1 MPDMTK
7 LEIITR
13 REKLGELKEEL
24 KNIGVTGMTVSNAY
38 GVGAEMGQSSE
49 YFDPDVK
56 VNLLPKIKVEIV
68 VCTVPVDEVVNAA
81 KKVLHTGEIG
91 DGKIFIYPV
100 ERVVKLRTGEE
111 DRDALL

>member
-13 REKLGELKEEL
+13 REKLNELKEAL
-24 KNIGVTGMTVSNAY
+24 KSIGVTGMTVSNAY
-38 GVGAEMGQSSE
+38 GVGAEMGQDSE
-49 YFDPDVK
+49 YLDPNLK

-68 VCTVPVDEVVNAA
+68 VCTVPVDDVVDTA
-81 KKVLHTGEIG
+81 KKVLQTGEIG

-100 ERVVKLRTGEE
+100 QRVVKLRTGEE